1 MDYNQFVNIS
11 KNFVLLLGLVLI
23 ASLSAI
29 SLPANASQP
38 TGYDLAAVVNAYRVA
53 NGYYQL
59 NPHAQVMTAAQTHA
73 EWIVETGQ
81 GGHIGA
87 GGSDETTRVSWTGY
101 GGGAT
106 ILCDENWS
114 SGSSIDDVMAGAWS
128 DWTHQEVMLNAWG
141 NLYTDIGG
149 GVASQGND
157 RYVFV
162 LNVCMVVGQGYSG
175 EVPDSSG
182 SVPAATINPL
192 ATADLTNY
200 IYSVTRATPLA
211 DGTIKHTVLY
221 GQTLASIAEAYGIT
235 IDTLRSLNEMAA
247 DATVIWPEQE
257 LLIQPG
263 ISTNGA
269 QGSATTETPA
279 SPAPSGTAATRTQT
293 PLPNLAVTATSSTAT
308 PQSAPN
314 DVKLT
319 RTLGILL
326 LVLSAGGL
334 VVFLYFS
341 STRE

>member
-1 MDYNQFVNIS
+1 MNIS
-11 KNFVLLLGLVLI
+11 KIAVLLLGLALA
-23 ASLSAI
+23 ASLSAF
-29 SLPANASQP
+29 SQPVNASQL
-38 TGYDLAAVVNAYRVA
+38 TGYDLAAVVNAYRA
-53 NGYYQL
+53 AKGYYQL
-59 NPHAQVMTAAQTHA
+59 DPHAQVMAAAQAHA
-73 EWIVETGQ
+73 DWIVETGQ

-106 ILCDENWS
+106 IQCDENW
-114 SGSSIDDVMAGAWS
+114 GTGISIDDVMAGSWS

-149 GVASQGND
+149 GVASQGNG

-162 LNVCMVVGQGYSG
+162 LNVCKVVGQGYSG

-182 SVPAATINPL
+182 SVPAATTNPL

-200 IYSVTRATPLA
+200 VYGVTRATPLA
-211 DGTIKHTVLY
+211 DGSIKHTVLY
-221 GQTLASIAEAYGIT
+221 GQTLAAIAEAYGIT
-235 IDTLRSLNEMAA
+235 IDTLRSLNEMTA

-263 ISTNGA
+263 TSTTGA
-269 QGSATTETPA
+269 QETATPETPA
-279 SPAPSGTAATRTQT
+279 SPKPSATAATQTQT
-293 PLPNLAVTATSSTAT
+293 PLPDLSGTATSFTAT
-308 PQSAPN
+308 PQPPQS

-326 LVLSAGGL
+326 LVLTAGGL
-334 VVFLYFS
+334 MVFLYFS
-341 STRE
+341 STRK

>member
-11 KNFVLLLGLVLI
+11 KITVLLLGLALA
-23 ASLSAI
+23 ASLSAFT
-29 SLPANASQP
+29 LPADSSQP

-59 NPHAQVMTAAQTHA
+59 YPHAQVMAAAQAHA

-101 GGGAT
+101 GDGAT

-149 GVASQGND
+149 GVASQGNG

-162 LNVCMVVGQGYSG
+162 LNVCKVVGQGYSG
-175 EVPDSSG
+175 EVPEGSG
-182 SVPAATINPL
+182 SVPAATTNPL

-200 IYSVTRATPLA
+200 IYGVTLATPLA
-211 DGTIKHTVLY
+211 DGSIKHTVLY

-235 IDTLRSLNEMAA
+235 IDTLRSLNEMTA

-257 LLIQPG
+257 LLIHPG
-263 ISTNGA
+263 TSTTGA
-269 QGSATTETPA
+269 QESATPETPA
-279 SPAPSGTAATRTQT
+279 SPAPSSIAATQTQP
-293 PLPNLAVTATSSTAT
+293 PLPKLSVTATSFTAT
-308 PQSAPN
+308 PQSAQG

-334 VVFLYFS
+334 MVFLYFS

>member
-1 MDYNQFVNIS
+1 M
-11 KNFVLLLGLVLI
+11 
-23 ASLSAI
+23 ASLSAF
-29 SLPANASQP
+29 SLPANDSQP
-38 TGYDLAAVVNAYRVA
+38 TGYDLAAVVNSYRVA

-59 NPHAQVMTAAQTHA
+59 NPHAQVMAAAQAHA
-73 EWIVETGQ
+73 DWIVETGQ

-101 GGGAT
+101 GGGAM
-106 ILCDENWS
+106 IQCDENW
-114 SGSSIDDVMAGAWS
+114 GTGINIDDVMAGSWS
-128 DWTHQEVMLNAWG
+128 DWTHQEVMLNSWG
-141 NLYTDIGG
+141 NLYADIGG
-149 GVASQGND
+149 GVASQGNG

-182 SVPAATINPL
+182 SVPDATISPL
-192 ATADLTNY
+192 ATADLSNY
-200 IYSVTRATPLA
+200 VYGVTRATPLA

-221 GQTLASIAEAYGIT
+221 GQTLTSIAEAYGIA

-247 DATVIWPEQE
+247 DDTVIWPEQE

-263 ISTNGA
+263 TSTTGA
-269 QGSATTETPA
+269 QGSAIVETPT
-279 SPAPSGTAATRTQT
+279 SPTPSATAVTQTQT
-293 PLPNLAVTATSSTAT
+293 PQPRLVVTATSSTPT
-308 PQSAPN
+308 PQSAPS
-314 DVKLT
+314 DAKLT
-319 RTLGILL
+319 RTLGVLL

>member
-1 MDYNQFVNIS
+1 MNIS
-11 KNFVLLLGLVLI
+11 KITLLLLGLALV
-23 ASLSAI
+23 ASLSAF
-29 SLPANASQP
+29 SLPANAAPP

-59 NPHAQVMTAAQTHA
+59 NPHAQVMAAAQAHA

-101 GGGAT
+101 GDGAT
-106 ILCDENWS
+106 ILCDENWA

-149 GVASQGND
+149 GVASQGAG

-162 LNVCMVVGQGYSG
+162 LNVCKVVGQGYSG
-175 EVPDSSG
+175 
-182 SVPAATINPL
+182 SVPAATTNPL

-200 IYSVTRATPLA
+200 IYGVTLATPLA
-211 DGTIKHTVLY
+211 DGSINHTVLY

-235 IDTLRSLNEMAA
+235 IDTLRSLNEMTA

-263 ISTNGA
+263 TSTTGA
-269 QGSATTETPA
+269 QGSATPETPA
-279 SPAPSGTAATRTQT
+279 SPAPSSTAAAQTQT
-293 PLPNLAVTATSSTAT
+293 PLPNLTMTAASFTAT
-308 PQSAPN
+308 PQPAPG
-314 DVKLT
+314 DVNLT

-334 VVFLYFS
+334 AVFLYFS

>member
-1 MDYNQFVNIS
+1 MNIS
-11 KNFVLLLGLVLI
+11 KNAFLLLGLALA
-23 ASLSAI
+23 ASLSAF
-29 SLPANASQP
+29 SQPANASQL

-59 NPHAQVMTAAQTHA
+59 NPHTQVMAAAQAHA
-73 EWIVETGQ
+73 DWIVETGQ

-87 GGSDETTRVSWTGY
+87 GGSDETIRVSWTGY

-106 ILCDENWS
+106 ILCDENWA
-114 SGSSIDDVMAGAWS
+114 SGSSINDVMAGAWS

-149 GVASQGND
+149 GVASQGNG

-162 LNVCMVVGQGYSG
+162 LNVCKVFGQEYGG
-175 EVPDSSG
+175 EIPNSSG
-182 SVPAATINPL
+182 SVPAATTNPL

-200 IYSVTRATPLA
+200 VYGVTRATPLA
-211 DGTIKHTVLY
+211 DGSIKHTVLY

-235 IDTLRSLNEMAA
+235 IDTLQSLNDMAA

-263 ISTNGA
+263 TSTTGA
-269 QGSATTETPA
+269 QETATPEAPA
-279 SPAPSGTAATRTQT
+279 SPTPNATAATQTQT
-293 PLPNLAVTATSSTAT
+293 PQPNLTGTATSFTAT
-308 PQSAPN
+308 PQSAPS

-319 RTLGILL
+319 RTLSILL

-334 VVFLYFS
+334 VIFLYFS